1 MGRPRHCCA
10 ELNTSRIAYKPV
22 FTAPWKVVLSWS
34 LDGISPHYKPILVQI
49 VEVPSHLPVRDM
61 LLKIHEQ
68 FPDLPVSEWTSI
80 FYSLLVFG
88 GFDMDVLI
96 GWNWSNNMIFIRLRS
111 HCIMVFAFGARSK
124 NGNDSNNTVIT
135 NTVVFICVITDIDGF
150 GHTISIRSSM
160 GAWVVATVWWLLAI
174 SHSTDT
180 ASKSILSEEAAT
192 RSSTG

>member
-88 GFDMDVLI
+88 GFDWDGNESAVTSVMYCGDVHLDTPTCVKMTP
-96 GWNWSNNMIFIRLRS
+96 GHVNLTRWSRDHEGGLYWDARNNVHRSFI
-111 HCIMVFAFGARSK
+111 
-124 NGNDSNNTVIT
+124 
-135 NTVVFICVITDIDGF
+135 
-150 GHTISIRSSM
+150 HT
-160 GAWVVATVWWLLAI
+160 LLQVRPV
-174 SHSTDT
+174 
-180 ASKSILSEEAAT
+180 EAAVPET
-192 RSSTG
+192 FSRYWWCSRCDNQ